1 MDLSF
6 VKYNPKYDQALNQ
19 LEQAIVQGKTLR
31 MKIIKKHFL
40 DRAKVFK
47 KYHALLAVDKKD
59 NPVATCIG
67 AATKLRINGTTF
79 NAGIG
84 YDVKVSMPYRNNGVA
99 KRLGKRMYQQ
109 FFIPEGLTRNFVTL
123 KQSNIPVIRL
133 LSKTVFNIYLYD
145 FVYLTIPCT
154 TEIKRVSIV
163 QGDKPLF
170 SVTLFKEDE
179 PDPSLYS
186 ITKSGLGYFNTY
198 KVYQLQI
205 AGIGIIYRVGLWLLK
220 KFNPQK
226 YSQLPAVGETIKF
239 ATLFDHTPEN
249 INHIS
254 EVLEE
259 LEQKGVNYLLVCCRR
274 KDGLYNTLKKI
285 SVNTY
290 GYYILS
296 DFLLDKQ
303 DSVAIDVR
311 CL

>member
-109 FFIPEGLTRNFVTL
+109 F
-123 KQSNIPVIRL
+123 
-133 LSKTVFNIYLYD
+133 
-145 FVYLTIPCT
+145 
-154 TEIKRVSIV
+154 
-163 QGDKPLF
+163 
-170 SVTLFKEDE
+170 
-179 PDPSLYS
+179 
-186 ITKSGLGYFNTY
+186 
-198 KVYQLQI
+198 
-205 AGIGIIYRVGLWLLK
+205 
-220 KFNPQK
+220 
-226 YSQLPAVGETIKF
+226 
-239 ATLFDHTPEN
+239 
-249 INHIS
+249 
-254 EVLEE
+254 
-259 LEQKGVNYLLVCCRR
+259 
-274 KDGLYNTLKKI
+274 
-285 SVNTY
+285 
-290 GYYILS
+290 
-296 DFLLDKQ
+296 
-303 DSVAIDVR
+303 
-311 CL
+311 